1 MNQRDGCIA
10 LNMIS
15 GIGYTRYSAICEFFG
30 NAGLADGHS
39 VSQYRK
45 VPGINAVTAEKLASV
60 NWQELCEN
68 EKALA
73 DRSGVRIYTL
83 YDEGYPPVLRELH
96 DPPLCLYVRGRL
108 PEFPGKTLGIVGSR
122 KMSRYGEGM
131 TRAITTDA
139 VSCGYTIIS
148 GLAYGVDTIAH
159 RTTVECGGTTV
170 AVLGGGLLNVQPQ
183 ENIPLAQDIV
193 SRGGAV
199 VTEFPMSC
207 PVSRTTFPR
216 RNRIIAALSKG
227 VLVVEAGTRSGA
239 LITAKA
245 AVDIG
250 RDVFAVPGQATNEL
264 AKGCH
269 QLIREG
275 AFLTESFEDI
285 LAVLET
291 ETQPDLFS
299 VFSDS
304 ASSENVPYDK
314 TSTSDLAPELA
325 AVLNCISGTGTS
337 LEELIEATG
346 MDTASLI
353 AAISLLEFKFL
364 IKRGADMLYYSER

>member
-1 MNQRDGCIA
+1 MTDRDACIA

-15 GIGYTRYSAICEFFG
+15 GIAFKRY
-30 NAGLADGHS
+30 NALHNHFDSIGKAAGKTAF
-39 VSQYRK
+39 QYRQ
-45 VPGINAVTAEKLASV
+45 VNLINSVVAEKLASS
-60 NWQELCEN
+60 NWQELCDR
-68 EKALA
+68 EKDLA
-73 DRSGVRIYTL
+73 ERSGVEIITHLDQNYPKTL
-83 YDEGYPPVLRELH
+83 NDLD

-108 PEFPGKTLGIVGSR
+108 PEFPCRSLAVVGSR
-122 KMSRYGEGM
+122 KMSRYGESM

-139 VSCGYTIIS
+139 IGCGFAIIS

-193 SRGGAV
+193 ARGGAII
-199 VTEFPMSC
+199 TEFAMNC

-275 AFLTESFEDI
+275 AVLTEGLEDI
-285 LAVLET
+285 LAVLDAEN
-291 ETQPDLFS
+291 QPDLFS
-299 VFSDS
+299 VFADS
-304 ASSENVPYDK
+304 ADSGTVPYNK
-314 TSTSDLAPELA
+314 ESVSDLVPELA
-325 AVLNCISGTGTS
+325 AVLNNISSSGTS
-337 LEELIEATG
+337 IEELCEATG
-346 MDTASLI
+346 MDTAALI
-353 AAISLLEFKFL
+353 AAITQLEFKFL
-364 IKRGADMLYYSER
+364 IKRGADMLYYPER

>member
-1 MNQRDGCIA
+1 MNQRDACIA

-15 GIGYTRYSAICEFFG
+15 GIGYARYSAINEFFG
-30 NAGLADGHS
+30 NAGLAAGQS

-45 VPGINAVTAEKLASV
+45 VPGINAVTAEKLASAD
-60 NWQELCEN
+60 WRELCEN

-73 DRSGVRIYTL
+73 DRCGVRIYTL
-83 YDEGYPPVLRELH
+83 YDEGYPQVLRELH

-108 PEFPGKTLGIVGSR
+108 PVFPGRTLGIVGSR

-131 TRAITTDA
+131 TKALTTDA
-139 VSCGYTIIS
+139 VGCGFAIIS

-159 RTTVECGGTTV
+159 RTTVECGGVTV

-183 ENIPLAQDIV
+183 ENIPLAQDII

-216 RNRIIAALSKG
+216 RNRIIAALSRG

-250 RDVFAVPGQATNEL
+250 RDIFAVPGQATNEL

-275 AFLTESFEDI
+275 AVLTEGLEDI
-285 LAVLET
+285 LAVLEAG
-291 ETQPDLFS
+291 TQPDLFS
-299 VFSDS
+299 KFSDS
-304 ASSENVPYDK
+304 ADSGEVQYSWE
-314 TSTSDLAPELA
+314 STSDLAPELA
-325 AVLNCISGTGTS
+325 AVLSCISTSGTS
-337 LEELIEATG
+337 LEELSEATG
-346 MDTASLI
+346 MDTAALI
-353 AAISLLEFKFL
+353 SAITQLEFKFL
-364 IKRGADMLYYSER
+364 VKRGADMLYYPER